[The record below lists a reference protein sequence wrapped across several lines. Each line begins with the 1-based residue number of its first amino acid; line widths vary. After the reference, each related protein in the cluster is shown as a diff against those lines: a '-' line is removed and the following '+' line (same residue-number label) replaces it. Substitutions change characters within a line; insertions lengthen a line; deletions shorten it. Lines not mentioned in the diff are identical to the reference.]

1 MTKAVAIEELQR
13 FDNPRFNEDN
23 ARGLIDEM
31 SSGLKLPES
40 MKAEFNRKMVTLFQQ
55 TKIIAGKLINIGR
68 IIFAKIYQFI
78 QDNPNMTLGTIIGAV
93 FGVFLGMV
101 PLIGG
106 ILSLI
111 SPFLGAS
118 IGGYLDY
125 VNKGG
130 RELDSTLQQVI
141 SGATH
146 ATKEFFKLIVEI
158 FNALKNDFSA

>member
-1 MTKAVAIEELQR
+1 MTKTIAIEELQR

-23 ARGLIDEM
+23 ARGLIEEM

-40 MKAEFNRKMVTLFQQ
+40 MKAEFDRKMVTLFQQ

-68 IIFAKIYQFI
+68 IVFAKIYQFI
-78 QDNPNMTLGTIIGAV
+78 QDNPNLTLGTIIGAV

-118 IGGYLDY
+118 IGGYLEY

-130 RELDSTLQQVI
+130 RELDSTLQQVLA
-141 SGATH
+141 GATH
-146 ATKEFFKLIVEI
+146 TTKEFFKLLVEI
-158 FNALKNDFSA
+158 FKALKNDF

>member
-1 MTKAVAIEELQR
+1 MTKTIAIEELQR

-40 MKAEFNRKMVTLFQQ
+40 MKAEFDRKMVTLFQQ

-68 IIFAKIYQFI
+68 IVFAKIYQFI
-78 QDNPNMTLGTIIGAV
+78 QDNPNLTLGTIIGAV
-93 FGVFLGMV
+93 FGFFLAVV
-101 PLIGG
+101 PLIGS

-111 SPFLGAS
+111 SPFLGAA
-118 IGGYLDY
+118 IGGYIDY

-130 RELDSTLQQVI
+130 RELDSTLQQVLA
-141 SGATH
+141 GATH
-146 ATKEFFKLIVEI
+146 TTKEFFKLLVEI
-158 FNALKNDFSA
+158 FKALRNDF

>member
-1 MTKAVAIEELQR
+1 MTKTIAIEELQR

-23 ARGLIDEM
+23 ARGLIEEM

-40 MKAEFNRKMVTLFQQ
+40 MKAEFDRKMVTLFQQ

-68 IIFAKIYQFI
+68 IVFAKIYQFI
-78 QDNPNMTLGTIIGAV
+78 QDNPNLTLGTIIGAV

-118 IGGYLDY
+118 IGGYLEY

-130 RELDSTLQQVI
+130 RELDSTLQQVLA
-141 SGATH
+141 GATH
-146 ATKEFFKLIVEI
+146 TTKEFFKLLVEI
-158 FNALKNDFSA
+158 FKALRNDF

>member
-40 MKAEFNRKMVTLFQQ
+40 MKAEFDRKMVTLFQQ

-68 IIFAKIYQFI
+68 IVFAKIYQFI
-78 QDNPNMTLGTIIGAV
+78 QDNPNLTLGTIIGAV
-93 FGVFLGMV
+93 FGSFLGMM
-101 PLIGG
+101 PLIGD

-111 SPFLGAS
+111 SPFLGAA
-118 IGGYLDY
+118 IGGYIDY

-141 SGATH
+141 AGATH
-146 ATKEFFKLIVEI
+146 TTKEFFKLLVEI
-158 FNALKNDFSA
+158 FIALKNDF

>member
-1 MTKAVAIEELQR
+1 MTKTIAIEELQR

-40 MKAEFNRKMVTLFQQ
+40 MKAEFDRKMVTLFQQ

-68 IIFAKIYQFI
+68 IVFAKIYQFI

-93 FGVFLGMV
+93 FGFFLAVV

-111 SPFLGAS
+111 SPFLGAA
-118 IGGYLDY
+118 IGGYIDY

-146 ATKEFFKLIVEI
+146 TTKEFFKLLVEI
-158 FNALKNDFSA
+158 FKALRNDF

>member
-1 MTKAVAIEELQR
+1 MTKTIAIEELQR

-40 MKAEFNRKMVTLFQQ
+40 MKAEFDRKMVTLFQQ

-68 IIFAKIYQFI
+68 IVFAKIYQFI
-78 QDNPNMTLGTIIGAV
+78 QDNPNLTLGTIIGAV

-106 ILSLI
+106 ILSI
-111 SPFLGAS
+111 VATFLGAA
-118 IGGYLDY
+118 IGGYLDLL
-125 VNKGG
+125 NKGG
-130 RELDSTLQQVI
+130 READTTLEKVI
-141 SGATH
+141 AGAAHT
-146 ATKEFFKLIVEI
+146 TKEFFKLLKEI
-158 FNALKNDFSA
+158 FIALKNDF

>member
-1 MTKAVAIEELQR
+1 MTKTIAIEELQR

-23 ARGLIDEM
+23 ARGLIEEM

-40 MKAEFNRKMVTLFQQ
+40 MKAEFDRKMVTLFQQ

-68 IIFAKIYQFI
+68 IVFAKIYQFI

-93 FGVFLGMV
+93 FGFFLAVV

-118 IGGYLDY
+118 IGGYIDY

-130 RELDSTLQQVI
+130 RELDSTLQQVLA
-141 SGATH
+141 GAAHT
-146 ATKEFFKLIVEI
+146 TKEFFKLLVEI
-158 FNALKNDFSA
+158 FKALRNDF

>member
-13 FDNPRFNEDN
+13 FDNVRFNEDN

-158 FNALKNDFSA
+158 FKALRNDF

>member
-1 MTKAVAIEELQR
+1 MTKTIAIEELQR

-40 MKAEFNRKMVTLFQQ
+40 MKAEFDRKMVTLFQQ

-68 IIFAKIYQFI
+68 IVFAKIYQFI
-78 QDNPNMTLGTIIGAV
+78 QDNPNMTLGAIIGAV
-93 FGVFLGMV
+93 FGLFLAMV
-101 PLIGG
+101 PLIGD

-111 SPFLGAS
+111 STFLGS
-118 IGGYLDY
+118 TIGGYIDY

-141 SGATH
+141 AGATH
-146 ATKEFFKLIVEI
+146 ATKEFFKLAVEI
-158 FNALKNDFSA
+158 FKALRNDF

>member
-13 FDNPRFNEDN
+13 FDNVRFNEDN
-23 ARGLIDEM
+23 ARGLIEEM

-40 MKAEFNRKMVTLFQQ
+40 MKAEFDRKMVTLFQQ

-78 QDNPNMTLGTIIGAV
+78 QDNPNLTLGTIIGSV
-93 FGVFLGMV
+93 FGFFLAMV
-101 PLIGG
+101 PLIGS

-111 SPFLGAS
+111 SPFLGAT
-118 IGGYLDY
+118 IGGYIDY

-130 RELDSTLQQVI
+130 RELDSTLQQVLV
-141 SGATH
+141 GATH
-146 ATKEFFKLIVEI
+146 TTKEFFKLMVEI
-158 FNALKNDFSA
+158 FNALRNDF